1 MVMQHKSSQQ
11 SMPMHDKK
19 SMDKKMPMDDK
30 MYKKLGLMILL
41 SFAAMY
47 ILMYSMVDSFPN
59 VIPNV
64 NQFYM
69 AGLMTMPMLIL
80 ELLIMRGMYMN
91 KKLNTIL
98 MAVGFIALVGFFL
111 CIRQQAGV
119 GDRQFLKSMIPHH
132 AAAILMVEKGSLT
145 DPEVK
150 KLGEGIIAAQQA
162 EISQMKAKLKQLD
175 K

>member
-1 MVMQHKSSQQ
+1 MEMQHKSMQH
-11 SMPMHDKK
+11 SMPPDP
-19 SMDKKMPMDDK
+19 KMPMDSK
-30 MYKKLGLMILL
+30 MYKKLALMILL
-41 SFAAMY
+41 SFGAMY
-47 ILMYSMVDSFPN
+47 ILMYSMVDSISDS
-59 VIPNV
+59 VPNV

-80 ELLIMRGMYMN
+80 ELLIMGGMYMN
-91 KKLNTIL
+91 KKWNTLLI
-98 MAVGFIALVGFFL
+98 AAGFIGLVGFFL

-132 AAAILMVEKGSLT
+132 GAAILMVEKAALT

-162 EISQMKAKLKQLD
+162 EISQMKAKLKELD